1 MVDSLRYTHFCKN
14 YYEYNYLEPNQT
26 VTTFWHNGPFVIINY
41 SRQYE
46 SIKSAT
52 VDVRIEF
59 ECKENVPMNTTTYWL
74 IIHDHVVQYNSLTN
88 VVRKI
93 T

>member
-1 MVDSLRYTHFCKN
+1 MDTIISSRIKLSRIFGN
-14 YYEYNYLEPNQT
+14 S
-26 VTTFWHNGPFVIINY
+26 PFVIIDC
-41 SRQYE
+41 SRQNE
-46 SIKSAT
+46 SIKSTT

-59 ECKENVPMNTTTYWL
+59 DCKENVPTNTTAYCL
-74 IIHDHVVQYNSLTN
+74 IIHDRVVQYNPLTN